1 MNYWSWSGNYIGY
14 QVGDYLYSKKGK
26 PVGVFLHD
34 ELYNFRGEY
43 IGEIRNENRIIVNRS
58 KKHKRSTVSSK
69 PCSRCGKSYCN
80 YAGYA
85 MIAGYEDFAID
96 DI

>member
-14 QVGDYLYSKKGK
+14 LVGDYLYSKKGK

-43 IGEIRNENRIIVNRS
+43 IGEIRNENRSIVNRS

>member
-34 ELYNFRGEY
+34 ELYNFRGGIY
-43 IGEIRNENRIIVNRS
+43 RRD
-58 KKHKRSTVSSK
+58 KKR
-69 PCSRCGKSYCN
+69 
-80 YAGYA
+80 
-85 MIAGYEDFAID
+85 E
-96 DI
+96 

>member
-1 MNYWSWSGNYIGY
+1 MNYLSWSGNYIGY

-43 IGEIRNENRIIVNRS
+43 IGEIRNEN
-58 KKHKRSTVSSK
+58 KT
-69 PCSRCGKSYCN
+69 SYR
-80 YAGYA
+80 
-85 MIAGYEDFAID
+85 FKT
-96 DI
+96 

>member
-34 ELYNFRGEY
+34 ELYNFRAIER
-43 IGEIRNENRIIVNRS
+43 INRCWSVRTGVGCVN
-58 KKHKRSTVSSK
+58 KKGFVLN
-69 PCSRCGKSYCN
+69 C
-80 YAGYA
+80 
-85 MIAGYEDFAID
+85 
-96 DI
+96 